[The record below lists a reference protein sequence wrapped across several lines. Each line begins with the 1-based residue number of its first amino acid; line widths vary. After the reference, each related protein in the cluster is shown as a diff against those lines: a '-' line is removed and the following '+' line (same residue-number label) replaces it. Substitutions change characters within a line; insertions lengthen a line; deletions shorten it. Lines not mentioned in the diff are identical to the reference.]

1 MRQAIFLLLAATLQ
15 AAESSPT
22 FERDI
27 LPIFTAN
34 CFNCHSGG
42 SLIGLDLRTAEAT
55 LQGSHQG
62 PVVIKGSPEK
72 SPLFQKV
79 SSRTMPPPAFKLKLT
94 DAQIETVRKWIADG
108 APHEET
114 KNGSLQAATVQ
125 FDKAVKPILAT
136 RCTGCHGAGKP
147 MAGLDLRTL
156 ASVLDG
162 SKNGPVVVE
171 GAADKSPLL
180 RRTLSGSMPPKGR
193 RDAFEWDG
201 DGNAP
206 PVDRHVALW
215 QRGYSHS
222 VARAVLRGRSS
233 GDYGEGPI
241 VLGVSET
248 SEAGPTCAEE

>member
-125 FDKAVKPILAT
+125 FDKAVKPIT
-136 RCTGCHGAGKP
+136 
-147 MAGLDLRTL
+147 
-156 ASVLDG
+156 
-162 SKNGPVVVE
+162 
-171 GAADKSPLL
+171 
-180 RRTLSGSMPPKGR
+180 
-193 RDAFEWDG
+193 
-201 DGNAP
+201 
-206 PVDRHVALW
+206 
-215 QRGYSHS
+215 
-222 VARAVLRGRSS
+222 
-233 GDYGEGPI
+233 
-241 VLGVSET
+241 
-248 SEAGPTCAEE
+248 